1 MLEKEII
8 NANKQCNRI
17 KNYIKEHEDMFNAM
31 DLKLHD
37 ASYYE
42 YKDMENDF
50 PLCYADNKEPIESS
64 YFYMFCD
71 STYNQFI
78 NWCEE
83 QNIDFRAMCHSI
95 GRTSSFYLYEKELVQ
110 RENGK
115 INWSWTMYN
124 IFYLG
129 YSNILEFDNEGNI
142 DIEESFRCNGDYYTK
157 EEWNKK
163 LKSALQYI
171 TDEMYNDFMK
181 EIEDVKKVYEYIKDT
196 KDNQIEY
203 FKEWLEMYE
212 EDLQCEKD
220 KKEKEI
226 AKRKEII
233 SKMPERIRPIM
244 YRSALDSDDLSLVL
258 TCMTKKG
265 ETI

>member
-8 NANKQCNRI
+8 NANKQCI
-17 KNYIKEHEDMFNAM
+17 KVKNYIKEHEDMFNAM

-37 ASYYE
+37 ASFYE
-42 YKDMENDF
+42 CEDMEKDF
-50 PLCYADNKEPIESS
+50 PLCYSDKEE
-64 YFYMFCD
+64 YNFYRFCD

-78 NWCEE
+78 DWCEE

-95 GRTSSFYLYEKELVQ
+95 GRTSSFYLYEKELVL

-115 INWSWTMYN
+115 INWSWTLYN

-157 EEWNKK
+157 EEWNEK

-181 EIEDVKKVYEYIKDT
+181 EIKNVKKVYEYIKDT
-196 KDNQIEY
+196 KDNQIKY
-203 FKEWLEMYE
+203 FKEWLEIYE
-212 EDLQCEKD
+212 EDLQCDKD

-226 AKRKEII
+226 ARRKEII
-233 SKMPERIRPIM
+233 TKMPEIMRPIM
-244 YRSALDSDDLSLVL
+244 YRSALDSDDLNVVL
-258 TCMTKKG
+258 SCITGGTV
-265 ETI
+265 